1 MDRAGLPS
9 LRSGCASLRVS
20 SFGKWGPYGWVDLG
34 CRTLFES
41 PHTAGWASVAGLSL
55 RVPIRRDC
63 MTSCHAVLI
72 CKFPPPETWLIGSCA
87 DTGPL
92 GLCWFAE
99 ILLRISGIII
109 AVMHGTSSCARTL
122 ARLRRAKG
130 SGPALNAIAPALGEG
145 WGDGGQGGIRTRG
158 DITASHA
165 FQACAFDHSATC
177 PGNHR
182 SQIGPRS
189 WGGAS

>member
-1 MDRAGLPS
+1 MDRAGLSS

-55 RVPIRRDC
+55 IVPIRRDC
-63 MTSCHAVLI
+63 LRSAQAVLM
-72 CKFPPPETWLIGSCA
+72 CRNPPPDFWG
-87 DTGPL
+87 G
-92 GLCWFAE
+92 
-99 ILLRISGIII
+99 II
-109 AVMHGTSSCARTL
+109 AVMHGTSSCARTKVL
-122 ARLRRAKG
+122 I
-130 SGPALNAIAPALGEG
+130 PPPLNAITPALDEG

-158 DITASHA
+158 DIAASHA

-177 PGNHR
+177 PKVSRGMRAETNE
-182 SQIGPRS
+182 QYL
-189 WGGAS
+189 